1 MYRSEQQ
8 RRDFQQTQQLLFA
21 TIALPDATGFWL
33 GGFTVI
39 LSVLLVCAIAASL
52 GAGVL
57 LAYGICLAMFRLFRI
72 HATQVAARRVQTL
85 ATNGLRVVNH

>member
-1 MYRSEQQ
+1 M
-8 RRDFQQTQQLLFA
+8 
-21 TIALPDATGFWL
+21 
-33 GGFTVI
+33 I

-72 HATQVAARRVQTL
+72 HATQVAARRVQML